1 MQKGFVKQLQEA
13 AEAGQV
19 VLIPTPAKP
28 APRTSAT
35 PPPRHRDE
43 VSLAAT
49 LCLMFKLRRSEGQVL
64 MKMATQDFVSK
75 DEIFTAAAQSDQ
87 TIADSTVSVLIS
99 VLRKKLLPRGIEII
113 TLRGF
118 GYGLRKESRKK
129 ICQQLSKYDAGL
141 IPTTPPPEGRQTPPK
156 CRATRTNRLELQ
168 AE

>member
-1 MQKGFVKQLQEA
+1 MEFLNQTLTNPRQAFCTPGITGFGRRAAMQKGFVKQLQEA

-75 DEIFTAAAQSDQ
+75 DEIFTAAA
-87 TIADSTVSVLIS
+87 
-99 VLRKKLLPRGIEII
+99 
-113 TLRGF
+113 
-118 GYGLRKESRKK
+118 
-129 ICQQLSKYDAGL
+129 
-141 IPTTPPPEGRQTPPK
+141 
-156 CRATRTNRLELQ
+156 
-168 AE
+168 